1 MKQSAEVEDIN
12 FFIFFYFQRG
22 KGKENFKLCMC

>member
-1 MKQSAEVEDIN
+1 MKQSAEVEN
-12 FFIFFYFQRG
+12 IFFYFNFERG

>member
-1 MKQSAEVEDIN
+1 MKKSAEVEN
-12 FFIFFYFQRG
+12 FFLYFYFQRG